1 MFYGSGLMEMFL
13 WSVGSFHVFGEKL
26 DFVSKTLPN
35 KSQSGFPT
43 FQIDVQMQSSIISKV
58 VEGFYFFEKGSH
70 FSEKGVYFLEIAIVE
85 IWWARSC
92 K

>member
-13 WSVGSFHVFGEKL
+13 SPVGSFHVFGKQL
-26 DFVSKTLPN
+26 DFVGTTLPT

-43 FQIDVQMQSSIISKV
+43 FEIDVQMRSSIISKV
-58 VEGFYFFEKGSH
+58 AEGFYFFEKGCY

-85 IWWARSC
+85 IWWAR
-92 K
+92 